1 MSLRLPYLIFVRL
14 CGWQVMPGRPSAS
27 KDAELLVL
35 RHEVAVLR
43 RARPGPGPGPG
54 PRLGRPRGPRR
65 AHRAPAARAA
75 GAGSPPSI
83 TADRHPDAAQAHGHS
98 RARPLYYITMGAGLA
113 ISLVVIL
120 VTLPLLTGPASTRPE
135 QAGTHHARSG

>member
-1 MSLRLPYLIFVRL
+1 
-14 CGWQVMPGRPSAS
+14 MPGRSSAS

-43 RARPGPGPGPG
+43 RARPGPGPRAPAGP
-54 PRLGRPRGPRR
+54 PRGPRR
-65 AHRAPAARAA
+65 AHRAPAAKA
-75 GAGSPPSI
+75 GGADSLPSI
-83 TADRHPDAAQAHGHS
+83 TADRHPDAAQGHGHS

-120 VTLPLLTGPASTRPE
+120 VTLPLLTGPASMRLE